1 MLLCNI
7 IRGSS
12 KLEINVDPLKEA
24 LGSNGNLK
32 RSELVGSI
40 DPLRIVFH
48 SLCLLIVKVYLLFLC
63 YPIFYSSGGV
73 VSEVPFLRSLT
84 ISFDMS
90 GHPICPLNQ
99 KGEGTGDNKTEK

>member
-1 MLLCNI
+1 MYL
-7 IRGSS
+7 R
-12 KLEINVDPLKEA
+12 A
-24 LGSNGNLK
+24 L
-32 RSELVGSI
+32 
-40 DPLRIVFH
+40 IV
-48 SLCLLIVKVYLLFLC
+48 LMVNCLLIVKVYFLFLC
-63 YPIFYSSGGV
+63 FSFYSSGGV

>member
-1 MLLCNI
+1 MQN
-7 IRGSS
+7 
-12 KLEINVDPLKEA
+12 LEIEINSLFIDPLKEA
-24 LGSNGNLK
+24 LGSNGINLK
-32 RSELVGSI
+32 RSELVGSF
-40 DPLRIVFH
+40 DPCRIVFY
-48 SLCLLIVKVYLLFLC
+48 SFCLLIVKVYLLFLC

>member
-1 MLLCNI
+1 MYI
-7 IRGSS
+7 SG
-12 KLEINVDPLKEA
+12 
-24 LGSNGNLK
+24 
-32 RSELVGSI
+32 
-40 DPLRIVFH
+40 
-48 SLCLLIVKVYLLFLC
+48 YL
-63 YPIFYSSGGV
+63 IFYSSGGV